1 MMTGILIPT
10 AARRCCKPRP
20 VRLRSPVA
28 CGMILLALFAIP
40 AVSLAAASPAF
51 ALALR
56 EMLSEGQHPYL
67 SRADITAQ
75 RDVLQGLYAATDFE
89 ALWSRGSTPTRQAT
103 DLLEA
108 LRAAAVRGLSPADY
122 EANDITY
129 HLIDL
134 ITTSAPA
141 PTQWAQFDLALS
153 VTAIR
158 FLHDLHFGRVA
169 PSTAGNHLEVSPDRL
184 DVGRTLGRLAT
195 AQRIETILEGVEPPF
210 DHYRLLRSAL
220 ARYRALAQE
229 PDLHRLPSLPRRSV
243 KPGESYAGAV
253 ALRRLLIALGDM
265 PAQFAA
271 ARTDSLLDA
280 ELGAAIERFQ
290 SRHGLAVD
298 GTIGKRTFAE
308 LTRPLSARVRQIE
321 LTLERWRWLPQ
332 LEAPPIIVNIPQYR
346 LFAFH
351 TTQDHEQEM
360 LQMDV
365 IVGQSFARTRTPIFT
380 AQMQYVVFRPY
391 WDVPYSITTREM
403 LPEIRANPG
412 YLEPRHL
419 EIVRGGDNDGRPVAP
434 TPANIDAL
442 ASGELR
448 LRQQPGADNSLG
460 LVKFMLPNA
469 FNVYLHATPAR
480 RLFSE
485 SRRAFSHGCIRV
497 ADPVS
502 LAEYVLRNQPEPWS
516 RERIEAAMK
525 SGPDSQHVRLA
536 EPIRVFV
543 LYGTAIATEAGNV
556 LFFEDVYGHD
566 RRLEALLNL
575 PPAG

>member
-1 MMTGILIPT
+1 
-10 AARRCCKPRP
+10 
-20 VRLRSPVA
+20 
-28 CGMILLALFAIP
+28 MILLALLALP
-40 AVSLAAASPAF
+40 AASLAAAGPAF
-51 ALALR
+51 ELALR
-56 EMLSEGQHPYL
+56 EMLGEGQHPYL
-67 SRADITAQ
+67 SRADITPE
-75 RDVLQGLYAATDFE
+75 RDVLQEVYSATDFE
-89 ALWSRGSTPTRQAT
+89 PLWSNDSAPTPQAT
-103 DLLEA
+103 ALLEA
-108 LRAAAVRGLSPADY
+108 LRAAAARGLSGADY
-122 EANDITY
+122 EANAVTY

-134 ITTSAPA
+134 ITSSVPA

-158 FLHDLHFGRVA
+158 YLHDLHFGRVPPGA
-169 PSTAGNHLEVSPDRL
+169 AGFHLEVPPDRL
-184 DVGRTLGRLAT
+184 DLGRTLERLAT
-195 AQRIETILEGVEPPF
+195 AESIGAILDSVEPPF
-210 DHYRLLRSAL
+210 DHYRLLRNAL

-229 PDLHRLPSLPRRSV
+229 TDLHALPPFAGRSV
-243 KPGESYAGAV
+243 KPGEPYVGAL
-253 ALRRLLIALGDM
+253 ALRRLLAALGDL
-265 PAQFAA
+265 PTQLAA
-271 ARTDSLLDA
+271 ATADPLLDP
-280 ELGAAIERFQ
+280 ELVAAIERFQ
-290 SRHGLAVD
+290 YRHGLTVD

-308 LTRPLSARVRQIE
+308 LTRPLTARVRQIE
-321 LTLERWRWLPQ
+321 LTLERWRWLPH
-332 LEAPPIIVNIPQYR
+332 LDAPPIIVNIPQYR

-351 TTQDHEQEM
+351 TTHDHEQDM

-380 AQMQYVVFRPY
+380 AEMQYVVFRPY

-419 EIVRGGDNDGRPVAP
+419 EIVRGGGDDGRPLAP

-448 LRQQPGADNSLG
+448 LRQRPGADNSLG

-480 RLFSE
+480 RLFNE
-485 SRRAFSHGCIRV
+485 PRRAFSHGCIRV
-497 ADPVS
+497 ADPLL
-502 LAEYVLRNQPEPWS
+502 LAEYVLRKQPESWT
-516 RERIEAAMK
+516 RERIDAAMK

-536 EPIRVFV
+536 QPIRVFV
-543 LYGTAIATEAGNV
+543 VYGTAIATEAGNV

-566 RRLEALLNL
+566 RRLEALLGL